1 MFKRTLQ
8 MTALTGVLVFST
20 GLALAADQDQ
30 DRTRLLDQDQ
40 TKDQIQDQ
48 TGDRDRDRIRDQDRD
63 HIYGSQ
69 LMTQAERNQYR
80 KQMRSAKTVKEREQ
94 IRAEHHKRMQ
104 ERAKER
110 GMTIPDMPP
119 ARGGGMG
126 GGMGPGGGMG
136 R

>member
-1 MFKRTLQ
+1 MFKRTLK

-20 GLALAADQDQ
+20 GLSLAADQDQ

-48 TGDRDRDRIRDQDRD
+48 TRDRDRI
-63 HIYGSQ
+63 YGSQ
-69 LMTQAERNQYR
+69 MMTQAERNQYR
-80 KQMRSAKTVKEREQ
+80 KQMRSATTAKKREQ

-110 GMTIPDMPP
+110 GLTIPDMPP
-119 ARGGGMG
+119 ARGSMG
-126 GGMGPGGGMG
+126 GGMGPGGGMAPGGGMGGSMG